1 MDKPKREIVGC
12 MKKYHSF
19 YKLYDGS
26 PMPNWNYNIKATID
40 SGIEIPYYDFN
51 GNGRLDK
58 ANEKMWLNA
67 LIRQVETG
75 FNNLNNDQLDRLKYE
90 NSKDKIDYNV
100 GSYRKITVLDVVRIL
115 NSGE

>member
-1 MDKPKREIVGC
+1 MADRNELVQEKASLSNQLKEII
-12 MKKYHSF
+12 
-19 YKLYDGS
+19 DD
-26 PMPNWNYNIKATID
+26 YNIKATID

-100 GSYRKITVLDVVRIL
+100 GSYRKITVVDVVRIL
-115 NSGE
+115 YSG